1 MATRAINE
9 DKTIHFME
17 LQLKEEN
24 MSEQNTNMGN
34 DPQTGEKTFTQD
46 DVNRI
51 VQSRIVEVKNKYA
64 DYDDLKAKA
73 TKFDEMEEAEKTE
86 LQKATEK
93 ADALQAQLDQITKS
107 NKVRDLRMKVS
118 KETGVPYDLLSGDD
132 EESCKRQAEAILKFA
147 NPNGYPKV
155 KDSGEPSHVS
165 GKKTRDLFKDWM
177 NENF

>member
-1 MATRAINE
+1 MTTETVNQE
-9 DKTIHFME
+9 NTDKNPET
-17 LQLKEEN
+17 
-24 MSEQNTNMGN
+24 S
-34 DPQTGEKTFTQD
+34 TFTQEQVD
-46 DVNRI
+46 AI
-51 VQSRIVEVKNKYA
+51 VADRLKRERAKYA

-118 KETGVPYDLLSGDD
+118 KETGVPYDLLSGED
-132 EESCKRQAEAILKFA
+132 EESCKTQAEAILKFA

>member
-1 MATRAINE
+1 
-9 DKTIHFME
+9 ME

-24 MSEQNTNMGN
+24 MSEQNTSMGN
-34 DPQTGEKTFTQD
+34 DSQAEEKTFTQD

-73 TKFDEMEEAEKTE
+73 TKFDELEEAEKTE

-132 EESCKRQAEAILKFA
+132 EESCKTQAEAILKFA
-147 NPNGYPKV
+147 NPNLNICESPRTYGYPKV

-165 GKKTRDLFKDWM
+165 SKKTRDLFKDWM

>member
-1 MATRAINE
+1 
-9 DKTIHFME
+9 ME

-24 MSEQNTNMGN
+24 MSEQNTSMGN
-34 DPQTGEKTFTQD
+34 DSQAEEKTFTQD

-93 ADALQAQLDQITKS
+93 ADALQAQLEIG
-107 NKVRDLRMKVS
+107 R
-118 KETGVPYDLLSGDD
+118 
-132 EESCKRQAEAILKFA
+132 A
-147 NPNGYPKV
+147 
-155 KDSGEPSHVS
+155 HV
-165 GKKTRDLFKDWM
+165 
-177 NENF
+177 

>member
-1 MATRAINE
+1 MN
-9 DKTIHFME
+9 IHFME
-17 LQLKEEN
+17 LQLKEEI

-51 VQSRIVEVKNKYA
+51 VQSRIVEVRNKYA

-86 LQKATEK
+86 IQKATEK
-93 ADALQAQLDQITKS
+93 ADALQAQLDQVNKA
-107 NKVRDLRMKVS
+107 NKVRDLRIKVS
-118 KETGVPYDLLSGDD
+118 KETGVPYELLSGDD
-132 EESCKRQAEAILKFA
+132 EESCKTQAEAILKFA
-147 NPNGYPKV
+147 NPKGYPKV

-165 GKKTRDLFKDWM
+165 GKKTRDLFEDWM

>member
-1 MATRAINE
+1 
-9 DKTIHFME
+9 
-17 LQLKEEN
+17 

-34 DPQTGEKTFTQD
+34 DPQQTGEKTFTQD

-51 VQSRIVEVKNKYA
+51 VQTRITEVKSKYA

-73 TKFDEMEEAEKTE
+73 MKFDEKEEAEKTE
-86 LQKATEK
+86 LQKATER
-93 ADALQAQLDQITKS
+93 ADALQTQLDQLTKS

-118 KETGVPYDLLSGDD
+118 KETGVPYDLLSGED
-132 EESCKRQAEAILKFA
+132 EESCKTQAEAILKFA
-147 NPNGYPKV
+147 NPKGYPKV
-155 KDSGEPSHVS
+155 KDQGEPSHVS